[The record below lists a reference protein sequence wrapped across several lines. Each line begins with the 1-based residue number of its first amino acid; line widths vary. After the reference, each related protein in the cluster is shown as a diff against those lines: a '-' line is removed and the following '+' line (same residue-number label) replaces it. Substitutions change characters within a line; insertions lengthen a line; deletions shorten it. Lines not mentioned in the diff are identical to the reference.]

1 MTMQNN
7 IDIIGRFVGRNVL
20 KTKSLAAAHKID
32 NQRPVEVGV
41 AISARD
47 CDPRTDCAQFIQNP
61 FRANITQ
68 MPDLIR
74 VFCKIDNLLRQLVMR
89 IGQNKYFHG
98 GSASPKTML
107 KVQLRCLK

>member
-47 CDPRTDCAQFIQNP
+47 RDPRTDCAQFIQNP